1 LYLFVVFINHSDSC
15 RVYALA
21 IFNALNVDDPV
32 KLREQCMRFRR
43 TILEPGGSKP
53 EADMLE
59 DFFGH
64 KVLLEKLLEELGAEN
79 I

>member
-1 LYLFVVFINHSDSC
+1 LYPCALFINHLNSC

-21 IFNALNVDDPV
+21 IFNELNVDDPV

-64 KVLLEKLLEELGAEN
+64 KIGLEKLFEELGAEN

>member
-1 LYLFVVFINHSDSC
+1 MNI
-15 RVYALA
+15 
-21 IFNALNVDDPV
+21 DDPV
-32 KLREQCMRFRR
+32 KLREQCMKFRS

-53 EADMLE
+53 ELEMLE

-64 KVLLEKLLEELGAEN
+64 EVILEKLLEELGAEN